1 MRAERGLVDAE
12 QALAVVDQAGAK
24 RTADEQPQRL
34 LAARERAVER
44 AQEAAR
50 GGSPAPELPQRDAEV
65 LVEIR
70 IVAVDERGAV
80 LGDRFLVALGLEQ
93 LVAAVVAQIA
103 STSANDAP
111 STVPDQCQ
119 RSFASQIRA
128 SMSAPA
134 GTSRAGSGNRYWPQC
149 VS

>member
-1 MRAERGLVDAE
+1 
-12 QALAVVDQAGAK
+12 
-24 RTADEQPQRL
+24 L

-50 GGSPAPELPQRDAEV
+50 GGPPAAELPQRDAEV

-80 LGDRFLVALGLEQ
+80 RGDRFLEALGLEQ
-93 LVAAVVAQIA
+93 LVAALVAQIA
-103 STSANDAP
+103 STSANGAP
-111 STVPDQCQ
+111 STVPAQCQ
-119 RSFASQIRA
+119 RSPASQIRA
-128 SMSAPA
+128 SMIAPA
-134 GTSRAGSGNRYWPQC
+134 GTSRAGTGNRYWPQC